1 MEWDWVSTVVVAVV
15 GVAAT
20 LLGTGSTHRH
30 AERQAADAHQRE
42 RQEMRRQE
50 RLKEY
55 ADAMAHAFAE
65 ERRLDAV
72 WATSEGGPYNI
83 SPVRPGGALL
93 LAPMDAVGA
102 RLHLLADDDVR
113 SAWLAF
119 EAAWDSYHWWM
130 ANEASS
136 DPDEHAPDGLEDALR
151 EAIGTLKTACRR
163 ALE

>member
-1 MEWDWVSTVVVAVV
+1 MEWDWVSTVAVAVV

-30 AERQAADAHQRE
+30 AERQATAAHQRE

-55 ADAMAHAFAE
+55 ADAVTHAFAE
-65 ERRLDAV
+65 ERRLDTV
-72 WATSEGGPYNI
+72 WATSEGGSYNI
-83 SPVRPGGALL
+83 SPDRPGGALP

-119 EAAWDSYHWWM
+119 EAAWEGYHWWM

-136 DPDEHAPDGLEDALR
+136 DPDERAPDGLENALR
-151 EAIGTLKTACRR
+151 EAINTLKTACRR